1 VGGEGECL
9 KILQI
14 ENGSLVELVEAFLGL
29 TRGFDV
35 PAGTVALLG
44 SASHAALVGNAE
56 YCAEFVR
63 AAGQLRGAFSGGI
76 NTLHGIPFLLGGTR
90 YTPAIRTLAEIEQ
103 WVINASHGLDD
114 ISATRKAFATSLSSS
129 TSSQTSHEHIIRLPV
144 SLISS
149 EKASFVVTGFDNLK
163 TAVEPLEEEDEK
175 SLLSVLVEELNGLYP
190 VNLDTDFICDR
201 FTESSVFED
210 TNLDRT
216 DLALLGASH
225 LSKIRKHLSEKQWNI
240 FDHTKPGW
248 RINADTVK
256 ELVDEVTVTAAS
268 INWDTT
274 TVILQLFD
282 NSVYMV
288 GGQSGEKTLPKR
300 DHSGTYHID
309 GQLVVADKAAMKGL
323 MGLLMPLIKLL
334 GNSRKLFLTP
344 LARYW
349 VGPCCDKD
357 THHTNY
363 RSQGYLPRLG
373 DAIHGLRDNIRDGLF
388 TRRVP
393 NFRVLCPNRMVGVG
407 HRRSE
412 LSDEEAALSA
422 ALWGMD
428 PVHPTTAAYRQMA
441 ELIEKDLGNHDAR
454 YTNPAQKVTTAKKPK
469 MDLSLQR
476 ADWIAGCSAAANR
489 RDNNSGR
496 GQRPRVMTHGGS
508 SAPRGAHNRGN
519 PGVRGRASY
528 TRGNTRGSSAS
539 ARGFSRAGFTRGRRG
554 RWGSF

>member
-1 VGGEGECL
+1 M
-9 KILQI
+9 
-14 ENGSLVELVEAFLGL
+14 
-29 TRGFDV
+29 
-35 PAGTVALLG
+35 
-44 SASHAALVGNAE
+44 
-56 YCAEFVR
+56 R

-103 WVINASHGLDD
+103 WVNIASHGLDD
-114 ISATRKAFATSLSSS
+114 ISATRKAFANSLRASASL
-129 TSSQTSHEHIIRLPV
+129 TLHEHIIRLPV
-144 SLISS
+144 SLVSS
-149 EKASFVVTGFDNLK
+149 EKASFVVSGFDNLK
-163 TAVEPLEEEDEK
+163 SAIEPLEEEDEK

-190 VNLDTDFICDR
+190 VNLDTDIICDR
-201 FTESSVFED
+201 FMESNVFEEA
-210 TNLDRT
+210 NMDRT
-216 DLALLGASH
+216 DLVLLGASH
-225 LSKIRKHLSEKQWNI
+225 LSKIRKHLNEEQWNI

-256 ELVDEVTVTAAS
+256 ELVNEVTVTAAS
-268 INWDTT
+268 VNWDTT

-282 NSVYMV
+282 NSIYMV
-288 GGQSGEKTLPKR
+288 GGQGGEKTLPKR
-300 DHSGTYHID
+300 DHGGTYHID
-309 GQLVVADKAAMKGL
+309 GQLVVADKAAVKGL
-323 MGLLMPLIKLL
+323 MGLLMPLIKFL

-373 DAIHGLRDNIRDGLF
+373 DAIHALRDNIRDGLF

-407 HRRSE
+407 QRRSE
-412 LSDEEAALSA
+412 PSDEEAALSA

-441 ELIEKDLGNHDAR
+441 ELIKADLANHDAR
-454 YTNPAQKVTTAKKPK
+454 YTNPIQKHSAAKKPK
-469 MDLSLQR
+469 TDLSLQR
-476 ADWIAGCSAAANR
+476 AEWVAGCSAANR
-489 RDNNSGR
+489 RDINSGR

-519 PGVRGRASY
+519 PVGRGRAGHTS
-528 TRGNTRGSSAS
+528 GNNSARGSFAS
-539 ARGFSRAGFTRGRRG
+539 ARGFNPGKGARFSHGRRG
-554 RWGSF
+554 RWGSL